1 MFDLSN
7 TPIIYFARCCDE
19 DEDEEI
25 PKETGEMERKGK
37 LEEEEEEGGRQK
49 HGAKNECGTAAGR
62 SVRREDCTEEK
73 M

>member
-25 PKETGEMERKGK
+25 PKETGEMGKKRK
-37 LEEEEEEGGRQK
+37 LEEGGRQK
-49 HGAKNECGTAAGR
+49 HVAKNECGTA
-62 SVRREDCTEEK
+62 V
-73 M
+73 

>member
-7 TPIIYFARCCDE
+7 TPIIYFARCR

-25 PKETGEMERKGK
+25 PKETGKMERKGK
-37 LEEEEEEGGRQK
+37 LEEGGRQK

-62 SVRREDCTEEK
+62 R
-73 M
+73 

>member
-25 PKETGEMERKGK
+25 PKETGEMGRKERETG
-37 LEEEEEEGGRQK
+37 GGR
-49 HGAKNECGTAAGR
+49 GGRPAKTW
-62 SVRREDCTEEK
+62 REK
-73 M
+73 

>member
-25 PKETGEMERKGK
+25 PKETGKMERKGK
-37 LEEEEEEGGRQK
+37 LEEEGGRL
-49 HGAKNECGTAAGR
+49 AKTW
-62 SVRREDCTEEK
+62 REK
-73 M
+73 